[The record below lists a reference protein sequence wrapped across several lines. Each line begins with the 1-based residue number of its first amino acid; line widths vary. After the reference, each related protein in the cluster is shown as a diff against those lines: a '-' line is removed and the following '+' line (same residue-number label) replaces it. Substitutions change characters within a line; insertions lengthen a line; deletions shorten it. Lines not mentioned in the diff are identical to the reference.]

1 MNVLQIPKR
10 TLLAAVAVSSFENED
25 IIQEKIF
32 IDFKIWRVLDLWLG
46 NYIK

>member
-1 MNVLQIPKR
+1 MSARKKPVTLMNVLQIPKR

-32 IDFKIWRVLDLWLG
+32 IDFKI
-46 NYIK
+46 